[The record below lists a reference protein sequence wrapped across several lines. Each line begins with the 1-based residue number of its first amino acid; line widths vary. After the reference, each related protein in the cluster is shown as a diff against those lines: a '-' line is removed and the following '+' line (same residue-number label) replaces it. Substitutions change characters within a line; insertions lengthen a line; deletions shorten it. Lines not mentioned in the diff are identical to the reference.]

1 MLGMHNKRTVEVG
14 HAQQNFNFILDF
26 LKQNSATAMAEYDG
40 AGPELSE
47 EPGIIKIGSRIWK
60 IGDKVY
66 SKGAEAV
73 EKAKMVETFGGAWK
87 TALVEGEV
95 LGKGRLRKVLV
106 QWNSFSTPHIQ
117 EYGYQHSIFKS
128 SYEDRVQKPSKKRSN
143 SEISSEAPRV
153 TGTALN
159 EIC

>member
-1 MLGMHNKRTVEVG
+1 MHNKRTVEVG

-26 LKQNSATAMAEYDG
+26 LKQNFATAMAEDDG

-87 TALVEGEV
+87 TALVEGEI
-95 LGKGRLRKVLV
+95 LGKGGLRKVLK
-106 QWNSFSTPHIQ
+106 SLGI
-117 EYGYQHSIFKS
+117 KS
-128 SYEDRVQKPSKKRSN
+128 SR
-143 SEISSEAPRV
+143 
-153 TGTALN
+153 
-159 EIC
+159 ICSILCD